1 MSMIKGLI
9 LFFKVPHKRWF
20 RINNVRLI
28 FFLLASFYGS
38 AQDEAQLSMSNN
50 YIFEGNSI
58 VDDDFIE
65 AEKKYRLGVSAKQN
79 NVVGSYN
86 LGNAYYRSEL
96 YDEAMLRHLEA
107 IKNSV
112 SKLEKHN
119 AYHNIGNT
127 LMQQKR
133 CQEAVSAYKDA
144 LRNNPTDNE
153 TRYNLALAQECAKE
167 QGNGDGDGD
176 DEDKD
181 KDKDKDKDDKENSDE
196 NKDKEEKNKD
206 KEGEDED
213 KEGEDEDKKEGN
225 DKEDEDGKPKED
237 TGNQENKDPNKD
249 KGRPKPQ
256 PGKISPQQVKN
267 LLEAMNNEEKK
278 VQEKMNA
285 SKTKGIKVK
294 SEKDW

>member
-38 AQDEAQLSMSNN
+38 AQDEAQLSKSNN

-86 LGNAYYRSEL
+86 LGNAYYKSEL

-206 KEGEDED
+206 KEGD
-213 KEGEDEDKKEGN
+213 DEDKKEGN

-237 TGNQENKDPNKD
+237 NGNQENKDPNKD

>member
-1 MSMIKGLI
+1 MIKGLI

-176 DEDKD
+176 DEEKD

-196 NKDKEEKNKD
+196 NKDKEEKNK
-206 KEGEDED
+206 D

>member
-1 MSMIKGLI
+1 MIKGLI

-206 KEGEDED
+206 KEGEN
-213 KEGEDEDKKEGN
+213 EDKKEGN

-237 TGNQENKDPNKD
+237 KGNQENKDPNKD

>member
-1 MSMIKGLI
+1 MIKGLI
-9 LFFKVPHKRWF
+9 LFFKIPHKRWF

-86 LGNAYYRSEL
+86 LGNAYYKSEL

-213 KEGEDEDKKEGN
+213 KKEGN